1 MYNQAGSRDDSDLLK
16 EPYWDILNQELDQW
30 QKDGRTAIFWWRDD
44 GAGKLNNQLDRLL
57 KLRKKLDIS
66 IALSAIPTLVDN
78 LFWSR
83 LSHEESIEILQNG
96 YSHYNFADTYE
107 AKTELNGTR
116 PIEHILADLAVG
128 MQKRAQ
134 HPKALPVLVPPWN
147 HIAPQLIPLLPEIGY
162 CGLSSLGPRPSP
174 MLPPTLKQNNVHIS
188 PFGNLNNKDTHTFL
202 GTQLSISKAIINLKD
217 TRTKKNN
224 GRDIIGLLS
233 QHDIQDEDTW
243 VFIEKF
249 ITYTKY
255 HQAVKWTSASDVFGI
270 TE

>member
-66 IALSAIPTLVDN
+66 IALSVIPTLVDN

-128 MQKRAQ
+128 MQKLAQ

-162 CGLSSLGPRPSP
+162 
-174 MLPPTLKQNNVHIS
+174 
-188 PFGNLNNKDTHTFL
+188 
-202 GTQLSISKAIINLKD
+202 
-217 TRTKKNN
+217 
-224 GRDIIGLLS
+224 
-233 QHDIQDEDTW
+233 
-243 VFIEKF
+243 
-249 ITYTKY
+249 
-255 HQAVKWTSASDVFGI
+255 
-270 TE
+270 